1 MASRKIKRKIW
12 VLSLATTMISIGIMM
27 YIPTLYFQV
36 LPILIPSSIITV
48 IMPTY
53 FLEPNKSTNKEN
65 ETKNNNNTISE
76 NYIKTNK
83 ENETKSTNNTI
94 SKNSIKRTKEKQ
106 IEKSKDIIDE
116 ISEDKTLSLKEK
128 KEMLQILRQEEINNN
143 TKAKP
148 KQNLKS

>member
-1 MASRKIKRKIW
+1 VASRKLKRKIW

-65 ETKNNNNTISE
+65 ETKNTNNTISE
-76 NYIKTNK
+76 N
-83 ENETKSTNNTI
+83 
-94 SKNSIKRTKEKQ
+94 SIKIKKEKQ

-143 TKAKP
+143 IKAKP

>member
-1 MASRKIKRKIW
+1 MASRKLKRKIW

-65 ETKNNNNTISE
+65 ETKNTNNTISE
-76 NYIKTNK
+76 N
-83 ENETKSTNNTI
+83 
-94 SKNSIKRTKEKQ
+94 SIKIKKEKQ

-116 ISEDKTLSLKEK
+116 ISEDETLSLKEK

-143 TKAKP
+143 TKTKP

>member
-1 MASRKIKRKIW
+1 MTSRKLKRKIW

-65 ETKNNNNTISE
+65 ETKNTNNTISE
-76 NYIKTNK
+76 N
-83 ENETKSTNNTI
+83 
-94 SKNSIKRTKEKQ
+94 SIKIKKEKQ

-116 ISEDKTLSLKEK
+116 ISEDETLSLKEK

-148 KQNLKS
+148 KQNLKT

>member
-1 MASRKIKRKIW
+1 MASKKLKRKIW
-12 VLSLATTMISIGIMM
+12 LLSLATTMISIGIMM

-53 FLEPNKSTNKEN
+53 FLEPNKSTNKKN
-65 ETKNNNNTISE
+65 ETKNTNNTISE
-76 NYIKTNK
+76 N
-83 ENETKSTNNTI
+83 
-94 SKNSIKRTKEKQ
+94 SIKIKKEKQ
-106 IEKSKDIIDE
+106 IEKS
-116 ISEDKTLSLKEK
+116 KEK

-143 TKAKP
+143 IKAKP

>member
-1 MASRKIKRKIW
+1 MASRKLKRKIW

-36 LPILIPSSIITV
+36 LPILMPSSIITV

-65 ETKNNNNTISE
+65 ETKNTNNTISE
-76 NYIKTNK
+76 N
-83 ENETKSTNNTI
+83 
-94 SKNSIKRTKEKQ
+94 SIKIKKEKQ

-116 ISEDKTLSLKEK
+116 ISEDETLSLKEK
-128 KEMLQILRQEEINNN
+128 KEMLKILRQEEINNN

-148 KQNLKS
+148 KQNLKT

>member
-1 MASRKIKRKIW
+1 MASRKLKRKIW
-12 VLSLATTMISIGIMM
+12 ILSLATTIISIGIMM

-53 FLEPNKSTNKEN
+53 FLEPNKSINTEN
-65 ETKNNNNTISE
+65 ETKNTNNTISE
-76 NYIKTNK
+76 KYIK
-83 ENETKSTNNTI
+83 
-94 SKNSIKRTKEKQ
+94 IKKEKQ

-116 ISEDKTLSLKEK
+116 ISEDETLSLKEK

-148 KQNLKS
+148 KQNLKT

>member
-1 MASRKIKRKIW
+1 VASRKLKRKIW
-12 VLSLATTMISIGIMM
+12 ILSLATTMISIGIMM

-65 ETKNNNNTISE
+65 ETKNTNNTISE
-76 NYIKTNK
+76 NYIK
-83 ENETKSTNNTI
+83 
-94 SKNSIKRTKEKQ
+94 IKKEKQ

-148 KQNLKS
+148 KQNLKT

>member
-1 MASRKIKRKIW
+1 MASSKLKRKIW

-65 ETKNNNNTISE
+65 ETKSTNNTISE
-76 NYIKTNK
+76 NYIK
-83 ENETKSTNNTI
+83 
-94 SKNSIKRTKEKQ
+94 IKKEKQ
-106 IEKSKDIIDE
+106 IKKSKDIIDE

-143 TKAKP
+143 TKTKP
-148 KQNLKS
+148 KQNLKT

>member
-1 MASRKIKRKIW
+1 MASRKLKRKIW
-12 VLSLATTMISIGIMM
+12 ILSLATTIISIGIMM

-53 FLEPNKSTNKEN
+53 FLEPNKSINKEN
-65 ETKNNNNTISE
+65 ETKNTNNTISE
-76 NYIKTNK
+76 KYIK
-83 ENETKSTNNTI
+83 
-94 SKNSIKRTKEKQ
+94 IKKEKQ

-116 ISEDKTLSLKEK
+116 ISEDETLSLKEK

-148 KQNLKS
+148 KQNLKT

>member
-1 MASRKIKRKIW
+1 MASRKLKRKIW
-12 VLSLATTMISIGIMM
+12 VLSLTTTMISIGIMM

-53 FLEPNKSTNKEN
+53 FLEPNKSTNKESK
-65 ETKNNNNTISE
+65 TKNTNNTISE
-76 NYIKTNK
+76 N
-83 ENETKSTNNTI
+83 
-94 SKNSIKRTKEKQ
+94 SIKIKKEKQ

-116 ISEDKTLSLKEK
+116 ISEDETLSLKEK

-143 TKAKP
+143 TKVKP

>member
-65 ETKNNNNTISE
+65 ETKNTNNTISE
-76 NYIKTNK
+76 N
-83 ENETKSTNNTI
+83 
-94 SKNSIKRTKEKQ
+94 SIKIKKEKQ

-116 ISEDKTLSLKEK
+116 ISEDETLSLKEK

-148 KQNLKS
+148 KQNLKT

>member
-1 MASRKIKRKIW
+1 MASRKLKRKIW
-12 VLSLATTMISIGIMM
+12 VLSLTTTMISIGIMM

-65 ETKNNNNTISE
+65 ETKNTNNTISE
-76 NYIKTNK
+76 N
-83 ENETKSTNNTI
+83 
-94 SKNSIKRTKEKQ
+94 SIKIKKEKQ

-116 ISEDKTLSLKEK
+116 ISEDETLSLKEK

-143 TKAKP
+143 TKPKP
-148 KQNLKS
+148 KQNLKT

>member
-1 MASRKIKRKIW
+1 MASRKLKRKIW
-12 VLSLATTMISIGIMM
+12 ILSLATTMISIGIMM

-65 ETKNNNNTISE
+65 ETKNTNNTISE
-76 NYIKTNK
+76 NYIK
-83 ENETKSTNNTI
+83 
-94 SKNSIKRTKEKQ
+94 IKKEKQ

-148 KQNLKS
+148 KQNLKT

>member
-1 MASRKIKRKIW
+1 MASRKLKRKIW

-53 FLEPNKSTNKEN
+53 FLEPNKSTNKESK
-65 ETKNNNNTISE
+65 TKNTNNTISE
-76 NYIKTNK
+76 N
-83 ENETKSTNNTI
+83 
-94 SKNSIKRTKEKQ
+94 SIKIKKEKQ
-106 IEKSKDIIDE
+106 IEKLKDIIDE
-116 ISEDKTLSLKEK
+116 ISEDETLSLKEK

-143 TKAKP
+143 TKTKP

>member
-1 MASRKIKRKIW
+1 
-12 VLSLATTMISIGIMM
+12 MISIGIMM

-65 ETKNNNNTISE
+65 KTKNTNNTISE
-76 NYIKTNK
+76 N
-83 ENETKSTNNTI
+83 
-94 SKNSIKRTKEKQ
+94 SIKIKKEKQ

-143 TKAKP
+143 IKAKP

>member
-1 MASRKIKRKIW
+1 MASRKLKRKIW

-65 ETKNNNNTISE
+65 ETKNTNNTISE
-76 NYIKTNK
+76 N
-83 ENETKSTNNTI
+83 
-94 SKNSIKRTKEKQ
+94 SIKIKKEKQ

-143 TKAKP
+143 IKAKP
-148 KQNLKS
+148 KQNLKT

>member
-1 MASRKIKRKIW
+1 MASRKLKRKIW

-36 LPILIPSSIITV
+36 LPILIPSSIITL

-65 ETKNNNNTISE
+65 ETKNTNNTISE
-76 NYIKTNK
+76 N
-83 ENETKSTNNTI
+83 
-94 SKNSIKRTKEKQ
+94 SIKIKKEKQ

>member
-1 MASRKIKRKIW
+1 MASRKLKRKIW

-53 FLEPNKSTNKEN
+53 FLEPNKSTNKET
-65 ETKNNNNTISE
+65 ETKNTNNTISE
-76 NYIKTNK
+76 N
-83 ENETKSTNNTI
+83 
-94 SKNSIKRTKEKQ
+94 SIKIKKEKQ

-143 TKAKP
+143 IKAKP

>member
-1 MASRKIKRKIW
+1 MASRKLKRKIW

-65 ETKNNNNTISE
+65 ETKNTNNTISE
-76 NYIKTNK
+76 N
-83 ENETKSTNNTI
+83 
-94 SKNSIKRTKEKQ
+94 SIKIKKEKQ

-116 ISEDKTLSLKEK
+116 ISEDETLSLKEK

-143 TKAKP
+143 TKVKP

>member
-1 MASRKIKRKIW
+1 MASRKLKRKIW
-12 VLSLATTMISIGIMM
+12 VLSLVTTMISIGIMM

-65 ETKNNNNTISE
+65 ETKNTNNTISE
-76 NYIKTNK
+76 N
-83 ENETKSTNNTI
+83 
-94 SKNSIKRTKEKQ
+94 SIKIKKEKQ

-116 ISEDKTLSLKEK
+116 ISEDETLSLKEK

-143 TKAKP
+143 TKVKP

>member
-1 MASRKIKRKIW
+1 MASRKLKRKIW

-53 FLEPNKSTNKEN
+53 FLEPNKSINKEN
-65 ETKNNNNTISE
+65 ETKNTNNTISE
-76 NYIKTNK
+76 N
-83 ENETKSTNNTI
+83 
-94 SKNSIKRTKEKQ
+94 SIKIKKEKQ

-128 KEMLQILRQEEINNN
+128 KEMLQILRQEETNNN

-148 KQNLKS
+148 KQNLKT

>member
-1 MASRKIKRKIW
+1 VASRKLKRKIW
-12 VLSLATTMISIGIMM
+12 VLSLVTTMISIGIMM

-65 ETKNNNNTISE
+65 ETKNTNNTISE
-76 NYIKTNK
+76 N
-83 ENETKSTNNTI
+83 
-94 SKNSIKRTKEKQ
+94 SIKIKKEKQ

-116 ISEDKTLSLKEK
+116 ISEDETLSLKEK

-148 KQNLKS
+148 KQNLKT

>member
-1 MASRKIKRKIW
+1 MASRKLKRKIW
-12 VLSLATTMISIGIMM
+12 ELSLATTMISIGIMM

-65 ETKNNNNTISE
+65 ETKNTNNTISE
-76 NYIKTNK
+76 N
-83 ENETKSTNNTI
+83 
-94 SKNSIKRTKEKQ
+94 SIKIKKEKQ

-116 ISEDKTLSLKEK
+116 ISEDETLSLKEK

-148 KQNLKS
+148 KQNLKT

>member
-1 MASRKIKRKIW
+1 MASRKLKRKIW

-65 ETKNNNNTISE
+65 ETKNTNNTISE
-76 NYIKTNK
+76 N
-83 ENETKSTNNTI
+83 
-94 SKNSIKRTKEKQ
+94 SIKIKKEKQ

-116 ISEDKTLSLKEK
+116 ISEDETLSLKKK

-143 TKAKP
+143 IKAKP

>member
-1 MASRKIKRKIW
+1 MASRKLKRKIW

-36 LPILIPSSIITV
+36 LPILIPSSIITLN
-48 IMPTY
+48 MPTY

-65 ETKNNNNTISE
+65 ETKN
-76 NYIKTNK
+76 
-83 ENETKSTNNTI
+83 TNNTI
-94 SKNSIKRTKEKQ
+94 SKNSIKIKKEKQ

-148 KQNLKS
+148 KQNLKT

>member
-1 MASRKIKRKIW
+1 MASRKLKRKIW

-65 ETKNNNNTISE
+65 ETKNTNNTISE
-76 NYIKTNK
+76 N
-83 ENETKSTNNTI
+83 
-94 SKNSIKRTKEKQ
+94 SIKIKKEKQ

-116 ISEDKTLSLKEK
+116 ISEDETLSLKEK
-128 KEMLQILRQEEINNN
+128 KEMLQILRKEEINNN

-148 KQNLKS
+148 KQNLKT

>member
-1 MASRKIKRKIW
+1 MASRKLKIKIW

-36 LPILIPSSIITV
+36 LPILIPSSIITL
-48 IMPTY
+48 IMPTH

-65 ETKNNNNTISE
+65 ETKN
-76 NYIKTNK
+76 
-83 ENETKSTNNTI
+83 TNNTI
-94 SKNSIKRTKEKQ
+94 SKNSIKIKKEKQ

-148 KQNLKS
+148 KQNLKT

>member
-1 MASRKIKRKIW
+1 
-12 VLSLATTMISIGIMM
+12 MISISIMM

-36 LPILIPSSIITV
+36 LPILIPSSIISV

-53 FLEPNKSTNKEN
+53 FLEQN
-65 ETKNNNNTISE
+65 
-76 NYIKTNK
+76 NYINV

-94 SKNSIKRTKEKQ
+94 LENSIKIKEEKQ

-116 ISEDKTLSLKEK
+116 ISEDETLSLKEK
-128 KEMLQILRQEEINNN
+128 KEMLQILRQEEIKNNSN
-143 TKAKP
+143 KSKP

>member
-1 MASRKIKRKIW
+1 MASRKLKRKIW

-36 LPILIPSSIITV
+36 LHILIPSSIITL

-65 ETKNNNNTISE
+65 ETKNT
-76 NYIKTNK
+76 
-83 ENETKSTNNTI
+83 
-94 SKNSIKRTKEKQ
+94 
-106 IEKSKDIIDE
+106 
-116 ISEDKTLSLKEK
+116 
-128 KEMLQILRQEEINNN
+128 NN

>member
-1 MASRKIKRKIW
+1 MASRKLKRKIW

-65 ETKNNNNTISE
+65 ETKNTNNTISE
-76 NYIKTNK
+76 N
-83 ENETKSTNNTI
+83 
-94 SKNSIKRTKEKQ
+94 SIKIKKEKQ

-116 ISEDKTLSLKEK
+116 ILEDETLSLKEK

-143 TKAKP
+143 TKTKP
-148 KQNLKS
+148 KQNLKT

>member
-1 MASRKIKRKIW
+1 MASRKLKRKIW
-12 VLSLATTMISIGIMM
+12 VLSIATTMISIGIMM

-65 ETKNNNNTISE
+65 ETKNTNNTISE
-76 NYIKTNK
+76 N
-83 ENETKSTNNTI
+83 
-94 SKNSIKRTKEKQ
+94 SIKIKKEKQ

-116 ISEDKTLSLKEK
+116 ISEDETLSLKEK

-143 TKAKP
+143 TKVKP

>member
-1 MASRKIKRKIW
+1 MASRKLKRKIW
-12 VLSLATTMISIGIMM
+12 VLSLTTTMISIGIMM

-65 ETKNNNNTISE
+65 ETKNTNNTISE
-76 NYIKTNK
+76 N
-83 ENETKSTNNTI
+83 
-94 SKNSIKRTKEKQ
+94 SIKIKKEKQ

-143 TKAKP
+143 IKAKP

>member
-1 MASRKIKRKIW
+1 MAFRKLKRKIW
-12 VLSLATTMISIGIMM
+12 VLSLVTTMISIGIMM

-65 ETKNNNNTISE
+65 ETKNTNNTISE
-76 NYIKTNK
+76 N
-83 ENETKSTNNTI
+83 
-94 SKNSIKRTKEKQ
+94 SIKIKKEKQ

-116 ISEDKTLSLKEK
+116 ISEDETLSLKEK

-143 TKAKP
+143 TKTKP

>member
-53 FLEPNKSTNKEN
+53 FLEPNKSTNKESK
-65 ETKNNNNTISE
+65 TKNTNNTISE
-76 NYIKTNK
+76 N
-83 ENETKSTNNTI
+83 
-94 SKNSIKRTKEKQ
+94 SIKIKKEKQ

-116 ISEDKTLSLKEK
+116 ISEDETLSLKEK

-148 KQNLKS
+148 KQNLKT

>member
-1 MASRKIKRKIW
+1 MASRKLKRKIW
-12 VLSLATTMISIGIMM
+12 VLSLTTTMISIGIMM

-65 ETKNNNNTISE
+65 ETKNTNNTISE
-76 NYIKTNK
+76 N
-83 ENETKSTNNTI
+83 
-94 SKNSIKRTKEKQ
+94 SIKIKKEKQ

-116 ISEDKTLSLKEK
+116 ISEDETLSLKEK

-143 TKAKP
+143 TKTNP

>member
-1 MASRKIKRKIW
+1 MASRKLKRKIW

-53 FLEPNKSTNKEN
+53 FLEPNKLINKEN
-65 ETKNNNNTISE
+65 ETKNTNNTISE
-76 NYIKTNK
+76 N
-83 ENETKSTNNTI
+83 
-94 SKNSIKRTKEKQ
+94 SIKIKKEKQ

-116 ISEDKTLSLKEK
+116 ISEDETLSLKEK

-148 KQNLKS
+148 KQNLKT

>member
-1 MASRKIKRKIW
+1 MASKKLKRKIW

-53 FLEPNKSTNKEN
+53 FLEPNKSINKEN
-65 ETKNNNNTISE
+65 ETKNTNNTISE
-76 NYIKTNK
+76 N
-83 ENETKSTNNTI
+83 
-94 SKNSIKRTKEKQ
+94 SIKIKKEKQ

-116 ISEDKTLSLKEK
+116 ISEDETLSLKEK

-148 KQNLKS
+148 KQNLKT

>member
-1 MASRKIKRKIW
+1 MASRKLKRKIW

-53 FLEPNKSTNKEN
+53 FLEPNKSINKEN
-65 ETKNNNNTISE
+65 ETKNTNNTISE
-76 NYIKTNK
+76 N
-83 ENETKSTNNTI
+83 
-94 SKNSIKRTKEKQ
+94 SIKIKKEKQ

-116 ISEDKTLSLKEK
+116 ISEDETLSLKEK

-143 TKAKP
+143 TKTKP
-148 KQNLKS
+148 KQNLKT